1 MKKKFSEDAPT
12 NATGSAVVGTGDD
25 KTTWKRKKKKSKIVK
40 RLKATYEVGKNPDK
54 ELVLKKEEKGSPA
67 DREKLLKLYNKAF
80 KSFSGSPKQK
90 EIKKEIDAL
99 RKKMGLTERNY
110 RKEYDNY
117 HAQPEQREKNAAR
130 LRARRLMVKKGKVK
144 KNDKMDV
151 HHKDNNPLNNDT
163 KNLSVVTQ
171 KYNRTEPRLRKED
184 ADVAP
189 TPDSTFASMPVFKVK
204 SDDFVRCQDV
214 KKKYARWNKHI
225 DTESD
230 YGKKIHGYAKKNPKS
245 SIIVQDDKS
254 GHMVYLKKYSQLEK

>member
-1 MKKKFSEDAPT
+1 MKKLNKEEAPT
-12 NATGSAVVGTGDD
+12 NATGSSVVGTGDD
-25 KTTWKRKKKKSKIVK
+25 KTTWKKKKKKKNEIVK
-40 RLKATYEVGKNPDK
+40 RLKGTYEVGRKPDR
-54 ELVLKKEEKGSPA
+54 ELVLKKEGKNM
-67 DREKLLKLYNKAF
+67 DWLHKLIKQG
-80 KSFSGSPKQK
+80 KSAE
-90 EIKKEIDAL
+90 EIARVMEIDRDTVEAL
-99 RKKMGLTERNY
+99 MERNY

-171 KYNRTEPRLRKED
+171 KYNRTEPRLRGED
-184 ADVAP
+184 VDTPTP
-189 TPDSTFASMPVFKVK
+189 TPDSTFASMPVFKVNQ
-204 SDDFVRCQDV
+204 DDFLRCQDG
-214 KKKYARWNKHI
+214 KKKHGHWNKHI